1 MITEATLQHFLF
13 GIGQRPVLV
22 NHSVKR
28 NHDAGA
34 VGAVVAMHQ
43 HRAVFLPLL
52 DLIQGGGQI
61 FGADAPSQQRLIH
74 QADVRILGEKVVVP
88 VPIKIAQIDDGTD
101 LRGVDGGNI
110 VGNRL
115 LATVQFVIHAVQVGI
130 GFHALRPMR
139 RARCFGRR
147 RGGAGGHADQHQA

>member
-1 MITEATLQHFLF
+1 
-13 GIGQRPVLV
+13 
-22 NHSVKR
+22 
-28 NHDAGA
+28 
-34 VGAVVAMHQ
+34 MHQ

-74 QADVRILGEKVVVP
+74 QADVRILGEKVGVP
-88 VPIKIAQIDDGTD
+88 VPVEIAQIDDGKD

-115 LATVQFVIHAVQVGI
+115 LAAVQFVVHAVQVGI
-130 GFHALRPMR
+130 GLHALRPMR
-139 RARCFGRR
+139 RARSFGRG
-147 RGGAGGHADQHQA
+147 RGGTGGHADQHQA